1 MLLKPGFVVQS
12 HISDCPCHYRTTDV
26 CVLVS
31 VCMSSQQTA
40 EPGPTS
46 HLFPQMAA
54 GEMGRRLVNN
64 DEYIQ
69 QPIIRHTL
77 TEKTEGRP
85 HPLVEELSGRI
96 PKPSVS

>member
-1 MLLKPGFVVQS
+1 MIVNNCNILMIFDIKEKMKNFDPYNVLLAIATNVPVLLKPCFVVQS

-46 HLFPQMAA
+46 HLFSLD
-54 GEMGRRLVNN
+54 GCWRNG
-64 DEYIQ
+64 Q
-69 QPIIRHTL
+69 QF
-77 TEKTEGRP
+77 G
-85 HPLVEELSGRI
+85 
-96 PKPSVS
+96 